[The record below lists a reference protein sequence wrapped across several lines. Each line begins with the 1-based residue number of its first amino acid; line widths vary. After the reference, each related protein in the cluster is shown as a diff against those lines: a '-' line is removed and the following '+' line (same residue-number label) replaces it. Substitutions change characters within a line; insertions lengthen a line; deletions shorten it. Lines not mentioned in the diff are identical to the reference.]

1 MDVILFALLAALFF
15 GLAPVLEKRGLEE
28 VEPLPGLF
36 IRSAVV
42 FSALLLAVVV
52 SGKAGALHSV
62 DRNTVLFLGA
72 GGICGALIGHLFYYL
87 ALKAGKA
94 SEVVPVASIYP
105 LVALMIAVVFLGE
118 KVSVQKVVGVG
129 LIVLGVVLIRLN

>member
-15 GLAPVLEKRGLEE
+15 GLAPVLEKRGLGE

-52 SGKAGALHSV
+52 SGKARALHGV

-72 GGICGALIGHLFYYL
+72 GGICGALIGHLFYYY

-105 LVALMIAVVFLGE
+105 LVAVALAVLLLGE
-118 KVSVQKVVGVG
+118 KVTLHKVAGAVLIAVGVM
-129 LIVLGVVLIRLN
+129 LIK